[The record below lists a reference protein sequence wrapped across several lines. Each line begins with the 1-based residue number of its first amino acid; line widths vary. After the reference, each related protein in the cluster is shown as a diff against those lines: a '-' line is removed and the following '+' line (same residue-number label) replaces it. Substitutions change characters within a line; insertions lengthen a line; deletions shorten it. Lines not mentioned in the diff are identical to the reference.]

1 MAIKFKILLLT
12 ILALNL
18 GVMAQAQE
26 KPITAEEEQKIWGAD
41 TIANKMADKMVN
53 ENLNMLVSDK
63 LDSLVNTWYIKNAFS
78 YDNTEFNSLPDEIK
92 SYLPDSVYISRLQA
106 IDSFLPLPYNETV
119 RNFIGLYTIRKR
131 ELTSYMLG
139 LSNYYFPIFEEA
151 LERYQL
157 PLELKYLPII
167 ESALNPKIV
176 SRAGASGLWQF
187 MIGTGKLYGLEINSY
202 IDERNDPIKS
212 SDAAARYLRDLYD
225 IYGDWHV
232 VIAAYNCGPGNINK
246 AVRRSGGKQSYWDIY
261 YSLPRETRGY
271 IPVFIAATYVMNYE
285 KEHLLNATEPKF
297 KTVTDTIEVHNYLNF
312 EQLSAVLNIPVEELR
327 RLNPQYRRDIIP
339 ARPDKPYLLKLP
351 SESISAYI
359 DNQTQIFAYNRDK
372 YFPNNQLVP
381 LKGKSTKS
389 SNGSIT
395 PIDGM
400 REITHVVKSGDN
412 LGAIANKYRVSL
424 NDLRAWNDFRK
435 KTLQIGQRITVYVPG
450 KPLKSKE
457 ALLSKPATTQ
467 PTLAS
472 QPAENNTTTTTSQ
485 TAVET
490 NATNAASP
498 VINQTKET
506 ASTSTD
512 EYILYTVQRGDSLF
526 TIAKKFPGITD
537 AELKAFNNIR
547 NVKGLYVG
555 QQLKIPKRA

>member
-1 MAIKFKILLLT
+1 MAIKFNILLLT

-18 GVMAQAQE
+18 SGMAQVPE

-41 TIANKMADKMVN
+41 TIANKMADKIIN

-63 LDSLVNTWYIKNAFS
+63 LDSLVHTWYIKNAFT
-78 YDNTEFNSLPDEIK
+78 YDNSEFDALPEEIK
-92 SYLPDSVYISRLQA
+92 TYLPDSVYINRLQA

-119 RNFIGLYTIRKR
+119 RNLIGLYTIRKR
-131 ELTSYMLG
+131 ELTSVMLG

-212 SDAAARYLRDLYD
+212 SDAAARYLRDLYN

-285 KEHLLNATEPKF
+285 KEHLLKATAPKF

-327 RLNPQYRRDIIP
+327 RLNPQYRRDVIP
-339 ARPDKPYLLKLP
+339 ARPDKSYLLKLP
-351 SESISAYI
+351 TETISAYI
-359 DNQTQIFAYNRDK
+359 DNETQIFAYNRDK

-381 LKGKSTKS
+381 LKGKSKSTK
-389 SNGSIT
+389 GAIT
-395 PIDGM
+395 PVDGM
-400 REITHVVKSGDN
+400 REVTYVVKSGDN
-412 LGAIANKYRVSL
+412 LGAIASKYRVSV

-435 KTLQIGQRITVYVPG
+435 KTLQIGQHITVYVPG
-450 KPLKSKE
+450 KPLKNKE
-457 ALLSKPATTQ
+457 TVIEKPTSAQ
-467 PTLAS
+467 PTLAN
-472 QPAENNTTTTTSQ
+472 QP
-485 TAVET
+485 VGT
-490 NATNAASP
+490 NAT
-498 VINQTKET
+498 INSNQATPQEV
-506 ASTSTD
+506 APATSG
-512 EYILYTVQRGDSLF
+512 EYILYTIQSGDSLF

-537 AELKAFNNIR
+537 ADLRAFNNIR
-547 NVKGLYVG
+547 NVRGLVVG
-555 QQLKIPKRA
+555 QQLKIPKKA

>member
-1 MAIKFKILLLT
+1 
-12 ILALNL
+12 
-18 GVMAQAQE
+18 
-26 KPITAEEEQKIWGAD
+26 
-41 TIANKMADKMVN
+41 
-53 ENLNMLVSDK
+53 
-63 LDSLVNTWYIKNAFS
+63 
-78 YDNTEFNSLPDEIK
+78 
-92 SYLPDSVYISRLQA
+92 
-106 IDSFLPLPYNETV
+106 
-119 RNFIGLYTIRKR
+119 
-131 ELTSYMLG
+131 
-139 LSNYYFPIFEEA
+139 
-151 LERYQL
+151 
-157 PLELKYLPII
+157 
-167 ESALNPKIV
+167 
-176 SRAGASGLWQF
+176 
-187 MIGTGKLYGLEINSY
+187 
-202 IDERNDPIKS
+202 
-212 SDAAARYLRDLYD
+212 
-225 IYGDWHV
+225 
-232 VIAAYNCGPGNINK
+232 
-246 AVRRSGGKQSYWDIY
+246 
-261 YSLPRETRGY
+261 
-271 IPVFIAATYVMNYE
+271 MNYE

>member
-1 MAIKFKILLLT
+1 MAIKFNILILT

-18 GVMAQAQE
+18 NGMAQIPE

-41 TIANKMADKMVN
+41 TIANKMADKMIN

-63 LDSLVNTWYIKNAFS
+63 LDSLVNTWYIKNAFT
-78 YDNTEFNSLPDEIK
+78 YDNSEFDALPEEIK
-92 SYLPDSVYISRLQA
+92 TYLPDSVYISRLQA
-106 IDSFLPLPYNETV
+106 IDSYLPLPYNETV

-285 KEHLLNATEPKF
+285 KEHLLKASEPKF

-312 EQLSAVLNIPVEELR
+312 EQLSAVLNISVDELR
-327 RLNPQYRRDIIP
+327 RLNPQYRRDVIP

-359 DNQTQIFAYNRDK
+359 DNETQIFAYNRDK

-381 LKGKSTKS
+381 LRGKTTKSTK
-389 SNGSIT
+389 GSVT
-395 PIDGM
+395 PVDGM

-412 LGAIANKYRVSL
+412 LGAIASKYRVSV

-450 KPLKSKE
+450 KPLKNKE
-457 ALLSKPATTQ
+457 AVIEKPTTAQ
-467 PTLAS
+467 PTLAN
-472 QPAENNTTTTTSQ
+472 QPAGQNATTS
-485 TAVET
+485 T
-490 NATNAASP
+490 NQEVAEPAKEVATSG
-498 VINQTKET
+498 
-506 ASTSTD
+506 D
-512 EYILYTVQRGDSLF
+512 YILYTVQHGDSLF
-526 TIAKKFPGITD
+526 KIAKKFPGITD
-537 AELKAFNNIR
+537 ADLRAFNNIR
-547 NVKGLYVG
+547 NVRGLVVG
-555 QQLKIPKRA
+555 QQLKIPKKA

>member
-1 MAIKFKILLLT
+1 MSLQFILFILT

-18 GVMAQAQE
+18 NGMAQIPE

-41 TIANKMADKMVN
+41 TIANKMADKMIN

-63 LDSLVNTWYIKNAFS
+63 LDSLVNTWYIKNAFT
-78 YDNTEFNSLPDEIK
+78 YDNSEFDALPEEIK
-92 SYLPDSVYISRLQA
+92 TYLPDSVYISRLQA
-106 IDSFLPLPYNETV
+106 IDSYLPLPYNETV

-285 KEHLLNATEPKF
+285 KEHLLKASEPKF

-312 EQLSAVLNIPVEELR
+312 EQLSAVLNISVDELR
-327 RLNPQYRRDIIP
+327 RLNPQYRRDVIP

-359 DNQTQIFAYNRDK
+359 DNETQIFAYNRDK

-381 LKGKSTKS
+381 LRGKTTKSTK
-389 SNGSIT
+389 GSVT
-395 PIDGM
+395 PVDGM

-412 LGAIANKYRVSL
+412 LGAIASKYRVSV

-450 KPLKSKE
+450 KPLKNKE
-457 ALLSKPATTQ
+457 AVIEKPTTAQ
-467 PTLAS
+467 PTLAN
-472 QPAENNTTTTTSQ
+472 QPAGQNATTS
-485 TAVET
+485 T
-490 NATNAASP
+490 NQEVAEPAKEVATSG
-498 VINQTKET
+498 
-506 ASTSTD
+506 D
-512 EYILYTVQRGDSLF
+512 YILYTVQHGDSLF
-526 TIAKKFPGITD
+526 KIAKKFPGITD
-537 AELKAFNNIR
+537 ADLRAFNNIR
-547 NVKGLYVG
+547 NVRGLVVG
-555 QQLKIPKRA
+555 QQLKIPKKA